1 MSHLTIHTEQKLN
14 VIEPEIYGHF
24 SEHLGRCIYEGI
36 YVGEESEIPNEN
48 GMRTD
53 VVKALKEIQIPVLRW
68 PGGCFADEYHWK
80 DGIGP
85 KNLRK
90 KMVNTHWGGVVEDN
104 RFGTHE
110 YFELCKQ
117 LGCKTYISG
126 NIGSGSV
133 REMSEWV
140 EYMTFD
146 GMSPMTE
153 LRAQNGHEEPWKVDY
168 FGIGNENWGCGGNMR
183 PEYYIDEY
191 RKYQTYVRNYSPENK
206 IKKICC
212 GPNDDDYKWTRKA
225 LETAYS
231 SMPKENHGAMD
242 GFSLHYY
249 VVPEGWTGPKGSAT
263 EFGEDDWYK
272 TLYKALKMETLIV
285 EHGKIMEEFDPE
297 CNIGMVIDEWGCWY
311 DVEPGTN
318 PGFLYQQN
326 TMRDAVVAAVTL
338 NLFNSHS
345 RIIKMANI
353 AQAVNVLQAV
363 LLTEG
368 KQMIKTPTWYVFH
381 MYRHHQG
388 ANLLKSEFSEVEE
401 TGSEEWKVPGLSA
414 STSIGEDGRL
424 TVTICNLSARD
435 AQELTIE
442 VSEAQHCIQITE
454 ASILTGEMNHYNTF
468 DQPLKV
474 QEKEFLAYETSGNC
488 IHTIIPGGSIVML
501 RCSL

>member
-1 MSHLTIHTEQKLN
+1 MNHLTIHAEHRLN
-14 VIEPEIYGHF
+14 LIEPEIYGHF

-53 VVKALKEIQIPVLRW
+53 VVTALREIQIPVLRW

-85 KNLRK
+85 KNQRK
-90 KMVNTHWGGVVEDN
+90 KMINTHWGGIVEDN

-110 YFELCKQ
+110 YFELCRQ

-126 NIGSGSV
+126 NMGSGTV
-133 REMSEWV
+133 REMSEWI

-153 LRAQNGHEEPWKVDY
+153 LRAQNGHKEPWKVDY

-191 RKYQTYVRNYSPENK
+191 RRYQTYVRNYHSENK
-206 IKKICC
+206 IQKVCC
-212 GPNDDDYKWTRKA
+212 GPNDDDFHWTRKA

-231 SMPKENHGAMD
+231 GMPKDNHGTMD

-249 VVPEGWTGPKGSAT
+249 VVPEGWSGPKGSAT
-263 EFGEDDWYK
+263 EFNEDDWYK
-272 TLYKALKMETLIV
+272 TLNKALKMETLII

-297 CNIGMVIDEWGCWY
+297 HIIGMVVDEWGCWY

-345 RIIKMANI
+345 NLVKMANL

-368 KQMIKTPTWYVFH
+368 SRMVKTPTWYVFH
-381 MYRHHQG
+381 MFRHHQG
-388 ANLLKSEFSEVEE
+388 ARLLRSEFIDLEE

-414 STSIGEDGRL
+414 SASIGNDGL
-424 TVTICNLSARD
+424 MTVTICNLSVHET
-435 AQELTIE
+435 QELTID
-442 VSEAQHCIQITE
+442 VLQDKPCVQIAEAY
-454 ASILTGEMNHYNTF
+454 ILTGEMNHYNTF
-468 DQPLKV
+468 DHPWKV
-474 QEKEFLAYETSGNC
+474 QEEKFQKYEVIDHQIRLS
-488 IHTIIPGGSIVML
+488 IPGGSIVML
-501 RCSL
+501 RCNE